1 MKVVLVAGGTG
12 GAKLAVGLQ
21 AALAPGDLTVITNV
35 ADDCVFWGLHVSP
48 DTDSVLFRLAGIFN
62 EEVGFGVAEETFATM
77 GMMGKLGAPTWFA
90 LGDRDLAFHILRTE
104 MLQAGGRLTETS
116 LELARRLGIATRV
129 LPATDDPI
137 RTWFETDQG
146 TLPFQEFY
154 VLNRAQPMVC
164 GVSYAGIEL
173 ARPSPEVVEALTAA
187 DLVVIGPSNPVVS
200 VWPVLQVLAG
210 NLSGKRTVAICPTVG
225 GRALKGP
232 TVEMMRSLGRD
243 PSPEGV
249 AREYLEVAGGF
260 VLDQQD
266 AASATAIQSLGYRVV
281 VTDTLMVDPAAAER
295 LARDVLAG
303 F

>member
-1 MKVVLVAGGTG
+1 
-12 GAKLAVGLQ
+12 
-21 AALAPGDLTVITNV
+21 
-35 ADDCVFWGLHVSP
+35 
-48 DTDSVLFRLAGIFN
+48 
-62 EEVGFGVAEETFATM
+62 
-77 GMMGKLGAPTWFA
+77 
-90 LGDRDLAFHILRTE
+90 
-104 MLQAGGRLTETS
+104 MLQAGCRLTETS